1 MSISPARRA
10 AFDALLRVEREDAY
24 AVELLHSTKLDQLSA
39 ADRGLATEIVMGS
52 LRWQG
57 VLDHVLAPHLSR
69 AIDRLDAEVR
79 VALRIGAYQLL
90 YLERVPAH
98 AAVSESVE
106 LVRRARKHSAAPLT
120 NAVLRKIAQSKP
132 EIANAN
138 ELAHP
143 AWLVERWRKNY
154 GFDAAAQ
161 ICEYDQQAPETAL
174 RLSAPEVERELAAE
188 GVELAPGR
196 LLTSARRLRGGTL
209 QNTRAFRECRIAAQD
224 EGSQLVAL
232 LAGRAHTILDCCA
245 APGGKT
251 ALLAER
257 NPQARIVALELHPH
271 RARLLRERVMHANV
285 EVRTEDATKLEGAAQ
300 FECVLADV
308 PCSGTGTLA
317 RNPEIRWKLKPADID
332 DLQKRQKQ
340 ILRAAL
346 MQVVPGGR
354 LVYSTCS
361 LEPEECEDV
370 VHAVLANTREFTLL
384 PCAAELQRLRD
395 AGELVWEDT
404 SSLVRGEFLRTLA
417 GVHPCEGFFAAIIKR
432 AGN

>member
-10 AFDALLRVEREDAY
+10 AFDVLLQVEREDAY
-24 AVELLHSTKLDQLSA
+24 AVELLHGAKLDALSA
-39 ADRGLATEIVMGS
+39 ADRGLATELVMGS

-57 VLDHVLAPHLSR
+57 LLDRALAPHLSR

-79 VALRIGAYQLL
+79 VALRMGAYQLL

-98 AAVSESVE
+98 AAVNESVE
-106 LVRRARKHSAAPLT
+106 LVRRARKQSAAPLT
-120 NAVLRKIAQSKP
+120 NAVLRKLAQHKP
-132 EIANAN
+132 ELANPN

-143 AWLVERWRKNY
+143 QWLVERWRKSY
-154 GFDAAAQ
+154 AEDAAAR
-161 ICEYDQQAPETAL
+161 ICEYDQHAPETAL
-174 RLSAPEVERELAAE
+174 RLSAPEVESELAAE

-196 LLTSARRLRGGTL
+196 LLTGARRLRAGKL
-209 QNTRAFRECRIAAQD
+209 QSTTAFRECRIAAQD
-224 EGSQLVAL
+224 EGSQLVAH
-232 LAGRAHTILDCCA
+232 LAGRANTILDCCA

-271 RARLLRERVMHANV
+271 RARLLRERVPRPNV
-285 EVRTEDATKLEGAAQ
+285 EVRTADATKLDGAPQ

-317 RNPEIRWKLKPADID
+317 RNPEIRWKLKPADIEE
-332 DLQKRQKQ
+332 LQRRQQQ

-346 MQVVPGGR
+346 TQVLPGGR
-354 LVYSTCS
+354 LIYSTCS

-370 VHAVLANTREFTLL
+370 VRAVLATTREFTLI
-384 PCAAELQRLRD
+384 PCAEELQRLRSKR
-395 AGELVWEDT
+395 ELAWQDIP
-404 SSLVRGEFLRTLA
+404 SLVRGDFLRTLP
-417 GVHPCEGFFAAIIKR
+417 GVHPCEGFFAAIFMRQK
-432 AGN
+432 N

>member
-10 AFDALLRVEREDAY
+10 AFDVLLKVEREDAY
-24 AVELLHSTKLDQLSA
+24 AVELLHGAKLDELSA

-57 VLDHVLAPHLSR
+57 VLDRVLTVHLSR

-79 VALRIGAYQLL
+79 VALRLGAYQLL

-98 AAVSESVE
+98 AAVNESVE
-106 LVRRARKHSAAPLT
+106 LVRRARKQSAAPLT
-120 NAVLRKIAQSKP
+120 NAVLRKLSQNSP
-132 EIANAN
+132 EIENAN
-138 ELAHP
+138 EIAHP

-154 GFDAAAQ
+154 GDEAASR
-161 ICEYDQQAPETAL
+161 ICEYDQQAPDTAL
-174 RLSAPEVERELAAE
+174 RSAPEVERELAAE

-196 LLTSARRLRGGTL
+196 LLTSARRLRSGNL
-209 QNTRAFRECRIAAQD
+209 QSTRAFRECRIAAQD

-232 LAGRAHTILDCCA
+232 LVGRGQNILDCCA

-257 NPQARIVALELHPH
+257 NPQSRIVALELHPH
-271 RARLLRERVMHANV
+271 RARLLRERVPHANV
-285 EVRTEDATKLEGAAQ
+285 EVRTEDATKLDGAPQ
-300 FECVLADV
+300 FDCVLVDV

-317 RNPEIRWKLKPADID
+317 RNPEIRWKLNPDDIV
-332 DLQKRQKQ
+332 DLQRRQQQ

-346 MQVVPGGR
+346 TQVVPGGR

-361 LEPEECEDV
+361 LEPEECEGV
-370 VHAVLANTREFTLL
+370 VRTVLASAPEFTVV
-384 PCAAELQRLRD
+384 PCAQELQRLRD
-395 AGELVWEDT
+395 CGEIAWQDVR
-404 SSLVRGEFLRTLA
+404 SLVQGEFLRTLP
-417 GVHPCEGFFAAIIKR
+417 GVHPCEGFFATIIAR
-432 AGN
+432 RPA